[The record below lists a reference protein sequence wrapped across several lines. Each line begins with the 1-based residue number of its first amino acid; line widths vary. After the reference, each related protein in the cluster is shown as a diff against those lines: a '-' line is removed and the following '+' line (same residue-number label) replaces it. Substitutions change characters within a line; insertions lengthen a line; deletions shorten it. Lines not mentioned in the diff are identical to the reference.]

1 MTLLFFWRSPCAE
14 GLAGRSKEFVG
25 LVLRWLALERFRIDP
40 EKVKM
45 NSPP

>member
-1 MTLLFFWRSPCAE
+1 MALLFFRRSPCAE

-25 LVLRWLALERFRIDP
+25 LVLRWLALEQFRVDP